1 LRQQVP
7 AEWPP
12 AGHPLLQGFGAH
24 PAAAAEDGSV
34 IHRGRFAEGRGKG
47 QVGLDKNAGDLPAFS
62 EPFFGFAFGS
72 GMLCGLPLRAPV
84 PLAPPLRRQVR
95 QRVQSKTV
103 EVLLFAGSVPG
114 TPVFVDVCRLL
125 ESSQCTDAC
134 VCRRRL
140 VKGHCMQLKTL
151 RGPIVDTIFIELES
165 PKQGP
170 KAFLRL
176 GRPSWFPNKL
186 RENRNLRDSNL
197 MEFLDQHLVASRK
210 TQLELDAT

>member
-1 LRQQVP
+1 MRQQVS

-24 PAAAAEDGSV
+24 PAAAAEDSGV
-34 IHRGRFAEGRGKG
+34 VHRGRFAEGRGKG

-62 EPFFGFAFGS
+62 EPFLGFAFGS

-95 QRVQSKTV
+95 QRVQGKTV
-103 EVLLFAGSVPG
+103 EVLLLSDSVSRAF
-114 TPVFVDVCRLL
+114 VFIDVCRLL
-125 ESSQCTDAC
+125 ESSQRTAAC

-140 VKGHCMQLKTL
+140 VEGHCMQLKTL
-151 RGPIVDTIFIELES
+151 HGPTVDAIFIKVQS
-165 PKQGP
+165 PKQRS
-170 KAFLRL
+170 KAFLRF
-176 GRPSWFPNKL
+176 GRPSRFPYEL
-186 RENRNLRDSNL
+186 RKDRNLRHSIL
-197 MEFLDQHLVASRK
+197 LEFLDQHFVASRK